1 MIDHFLPLLSCKG
14 EHYSRS
20 RVIDFKELVRRTGA
34 LPEVS
39 RLRHLRETPQSILLR
54 GVEGSF
60 LSLLAGGES
69 LGLVDA
75 PAQSLPSS
83 PPLRLSVLLGS
94 DHDEAAHLFTDLVSF
109 CGKERVYFFPSSYRG
124 RIDPANRLAERAV
137 QRTETLL
144 ALTTKVGG
152 SVFIVSYPAA
162 LAEKLTLEGADDQNS
177 LSLAVGDKV
186 DQDLWLE
193 KLEALGFTQEEFV
206 YEPGQFARRGAIVD
220 LFSYADFYPYRVD
233 FLGNRVDSIR
243 RFAVDT
249 QRSIEPM
256 PTIQIVG
263 PLEESPDS
271 QSLLSSLFPSNT
283 LLWTPE
289 KASLFSEYARLY
301 DEMDVELRPHFATS
315 IEFERLFQ
323 SFSTLERGVIQVP
336 NGVEIVTFSTF
347 PQPVFRKNFQ
357 LIAQTLRDEASAG
370 RLTYIFSE
378 QDSQL
383 ERLDSIFH
391 DHKLVRGRDYE
402 LVKTSVHQGFLA
414 PRLGVNFFTDHE
426 LFERH
431 HAYRLSRQLSK
442 RDALSMSELQQL
454 QPGDYVVHEDYGIGI
469 FEGLISH
476 RKDGVTYELVRLS
489 YRDRDSLLMSVHS
502 LDKLSKYRSSDD
514 TPPVLNKLNSAAW
527 GKLKART
534 KKQVKDIARDLIQIY
549 AERRAKEG
557 FAFSPDTYLQEE
569 LEASFPYEDTPDQLS
584 TTLAVKHDMEQRV
597 PMDRLICADVGFGKT
612 EIAIRASFKAVTDS
626 KQVAV
631 LVPTTVLAL
640 QHYRTFT
647 RRLANFPARVAML
660 TRLQSSREQKE
671 ILASLADGKIDIV
684 IGTHALLR
692 PTIKFKDLGLLVVD
706 EEQKFGVAAK
716 EHLKALRTHID
727 TLTLTA
733 TPIPRTLQFSLMG
746 ARDMSLISTPP
757 PNRYPIETEV
767 MPFDETRIASAI
779 RQEIQ
784 RGGQVYFVNN
794 LVQNLSILLR
804 RLSDLLPEVRFGVAH
819 GQMKGSE
826 LEQVML
832 EFMNGDYDVLLCTS
846 IVEAGLDIP
855 NVNTIFINNGQ
866 RFGLGDLHQLRGRVG
881 RSDRK
886 AYCYILTPG
895 AEHLTPSAQQ
905 RLRAIVEYAD
915 LGSGMNLAMQD
926 LNIRGA
932 GNLLGAEQSGFV
944 VDLGIETYYRI
955 LDEAVEELKQE
966 EFSELFT
973 EGGASAGSKS
983 PGFFVPE
990 CVVDSD
996 LPLYLPD
1003 SYVESTSERMTL
1015 YRELTKLR
1023 NESEV
1028 ASFSASLVDR
1038 FGILPT
1044 EASELLRVPLLKS
1057 DAHRL
1062 GIQRIQIQN
1071 GVMALHFVT
1080 PMTSPFYKT
1089 ETFSRVLRNISSVGN
1104 RAQLRQ
1110 TEKALYLVVR
1120 KIEDIA
1126 SARDFLGVLSQGA

>member
-1 MIDHFLPLLSCKG
+1 
-14 EHYSRS
+14 
-20 RVIDFKELVRRTGA
+20 VIDFKDLLRRTAA
-34 LPEVS
+34 LPQIAQIDA
-39 RLRHLRETPQSILLR
+39 LRQNAPQSVLLR

-69 LGLVDA
+69 LVFD
-75 PAQSLPSS
+75 SPSTTTS
-83 PPLRLSVLLGS
+83 PKRTLLLAS
-94 DHDEAAHLFTDLVSF
+94 EHDEAAHLFTDLVSF
-109 CGKERVYFFPSSYRG
+109 CGKEPVYFFPSSYRG
-124 RIDPANRLAERAV
+124 RIDQANRLAERAV

-144 ALTTKVGG
+144 ALTADAAEP
-152 SVFIVSYPAA
+152 ILLVSYPAA
-162 LAEKLTLEGADDQNS
+162 MAEKLTLQRSDSENS
-177 LSLAVGDKV
+177 ISVRVGDKL
-186 DQDLWLE
+186 DQDQWIE
-193 KLEALGFTQEEFV
+193 RLEAIGFTQEEFV

-220 LFSYADFYPYRVD
+220 LFSYSDFYPYRVD
-233 FLGNRVDSIR
+233 FLGNKVDSIR

-249 QRSIEPM
+249 QRSIETLKEVRIIGALQDM
-256 PTIQIVG
+256 PEQQT
-263 PLEESPDS
+263 
-271 QSLLSSLFPSNT
+271 LLQTLFPADT
-283 LLWTPE
+283 LVWTPE
-289 KASLFSEYARLY
+289 PAPLLAAYKQLYSEIDPDLQPFFGASEEFASLF
-301 DEMDVELRPHFATS
+301 T
-315 IEFERLFQ
+315 Q
-323 SFSTLERGVIQVP
+323 FSTLQRGVIQAP
-336 NGVEIVTFSTF
+336 KGAASIEFHTS
-347 PQPVFRKNFQ
+347 PQPVFRKNFN
-357 LIAQTLRDEASAG
+357 LIAETLRKEAEAG
-370 RLTYIFSE
+370 RLSYILSE
-378 QDSQL
+378 QPSQL
-383 ERLDSIFH
+383 ERLSSILQDH
-391 DHKLVRGRDYE
+391 DLVRGKDYE
-402 LVKTSVHQGFLA
+402 LVQTSIHQGFLA
-414 PRLGVNFFTDHE
+414 PELGCNFLTDHE

-431 HAYRLSRQLSK
+431 HAYRLTRQLSK

-454 QPGDYVVHEDYGIGI
+454 KPGDYVVHEDYGVGI

-476 RKDGVTYELVRLS
+476 RKEGVTYELVRIS

-527 GKLKART
+527 GRLKART
-534 KKQVKDIARDLIQIY
+534 KKQVKDIARDLIQLY
-549 AERRAKEG
+549 AQRRAKEG

-584 TTLAVKHDMEQRV
+584 TTLAVKRDMEQNI

-640 QHYRTFT
+640 QHYQTFC
-647 RRLANFPARVAML
+647 RRLANFPCRVAML
-660 TRLQSSREQKE
+660 SRLQTQKEQKA
-671 ILASLADGKIDIV
+671 ILAELAEGKIDIL

-692 PTIKFKDLGLLVVD
+692 ASVQFKDLGLLVVD

-716 EHLKALRTHID
+716 EHLKAMRTHID

-746 ARDMSLISTPP
+746 ARDMSLITTPP

-767 MPFDETRIASAI
+767 MPFDEERIAAAI
-779 RQEIQ
+779 RQEVQ

-794 LVQNLSILLR
+794 LVQNLSIILR

-819 GQMKGSE
+819 GQMKGTE

-832 EFMNGDYDVLLCTS
+832 EFMRGDYDVLLCTS

-886 AYCYILTPG
+886 AYCYILTPPS
-895 AEHLTPSAQQ
+895 ELLTPGAQQ

-944 VDLGIETYYRI
+944 LDLGVDTYYRI

-966 EFSELFT
+966 EFSELF
-973 EGGASAGSKS
+973 ASQDAK
-983 PGFFVPE
+983 PQGFFVPE
-990 CVVDSD
+990 CSVDSD
-996 LPLYLPD
+996 LPLYLPNE
-1003 SYVESTSERMTL
+1003 YVESTAERMTL
-1015 YRELTKLR
+1015 YRELTKLCTQ
-1023 NESEV
+1023 EEV
-1028 ASFSASLVDR
+1028 DAFENSLVDR
-1038 FGILPT
+1038 FGPLPT
-1044 EASELLRVPLLKS
+1044 EARELLRIPMLKTKAQS
-1057 DAHRL
+1057 L
-1062 GIQRIQIQN
+1062 GIQRIQLHQ
-1071 GVMALHFVT
+1071 GVMALQFVT
-1080 PMTSPFYKT
+1080 PITSPFYASD
-1089 ETFSRVLRNISSVGN
+1089 TFGRILSRITTMKE
-1104 RAQLRQ
+1104 RARLNQ
-1110 TEKALYLVVR
+1110 TEKMLTLVVY
-1120 KIEDIA
+1120 KIHDIA
-1126 SARDFLGVLSQGA
+1126 AAQEFLQLLGSAS